1 MLLDAPPPETPRPT
15 EPRRRT
21 LDNPRALAG
30 LALLLVVILVAM
42 LWVPGRVGRLEET
55 LDNKVIL
62 YALAAVNLTMLA
74 AILFVLGRNIVK
86 LLVERRRW
94 EPFARFRAKLVAAL
108 LAMTIIP
115 ASLVLII
122 GNEFLRTS
130 ADRWFS
136 VPVDEALE

>member
-21 LDNPRALAG
+21 LDNPRALVG
-30 LALLLVVILVAM
+30 VALLLVGILTAI

-55 LDNKVIL
+55 LDNTIIL

-86 LLVERRRW
+86 LLVERRR
-94 EPFARFRAKLVAAL
+94 AAG
-108 LAMTIIP
+108 
-115 ASLVLII
+115 V
-122 GNEFLRTS
+122 
-130 ADRWFS
+130 DRS
-136 VPVDEALE
+136 RRRLNHLGLCPR